1 MHYILE
7 RLLLVHYILFLVN
20 YQPLIH
26 CVCIILFCNI
36 INSRIYF
43 LICKKKNYTLF
54 VYSIVLN
61 TNYLFRISLQDLSKV
76 QLSIVIHTKSMLKIS
91 FLVQRKDPKISRNI
105 CVFLSRHYAVT
116 ETSGF
121 LVFSFTIFLPTTT
134 ANTQQ
139 TRFTHESKLNETER
153 NASSSS

>member
-7 RLLLVHYILFLVN
+7 RLFLVLLHYFFLVN

-43 LICKKKNYTLF
+43 LICKKKKNYTHF

-76 QLSIVIHTKSMLKIS
+76 QLSIVIHTKSMLNIS
-91 FLVQRKDPKISRNI
+91 FLVQRKDPKISCNI

-121 LVFSFTIFLPTTT
+121 LVFSFTIFFADNNGKHT
-134 ANTQQ
+134 ADAFHT
-139 TRFTHESKLNETER
+139 
-153 NASSSS
+153 